1 MNEAAAV
8 SAIEPLDAGRVRA
21 GLPQWTR
28 LGGLRVHAEVDSTN
42 SWLQER
48 AHSLPSPYAC
58 LSEHQHAGRGRR
70 GRTWL
75 DGTGR
80 DLCLSVFRRFDTG
93 EPRAQGLSLAIGV
106 AAVRA
111 LEAAGAHGLGLKWP
125 NDVVWRDRKLGGILI
140 EGAVAGR
147 VWAAVIGIGV
157 NVHAEEAPEGG
168 PPRVHLDAIPG
179 ARASRNRLAARLIAE
194 VCAECDRFEARGGG
208 PAIAEWKALDAMRGR
223 PVDVVSPR
231 GRVGGV
237 ARGVDEAGELLVEV
251 NGGIERFVSAEVSL
265 RTARPE
271 GAP

>member
-8 SAIEPLDAGRVRA
+8 SAIEPLDADRIRA
-21 GLPQWTR
+21 GLPERAR
-28 LGGLRVHAEVDSTN
+28 LGGLRVHGEVDSTN
-42 SWLQER
+42 TWLKER

-58 LSEHQHAGRGRR
+58 LSEHQRAGRGRR

-75 DGTGR
+75 DGAGR
-80 DLCLSVFRRFDTG
+80 DLCLSVFRRFDTA

-111 LEAAGAHGLGLKWP
+111 LEAGGAYGLGLKWP

-140 EGAVAGR
+140 EGSVSGR

-157 NVHAEEAPEGG
+157 NVHAKEMPGGG
-168 PPRVHLDAIPG
+168 PPRVHLESILG

-194 VCAECDRFEARGGG
+194 VCAECERFEARGGG
-208 PAIAEWKALDAMRGR
+208 PAITEWKALDAMRGR
-223 PVDVVSPR
+223 PVDVVSSR
-231 GRVGGV
+231 GEVGGI

-251 NGGIERFVSAEVSL
+251 NGEIERFVSAEVSL
-265 RTARPE
+265 RAVGPE
-271 GAP
+271 AAT

>member
-1 MNEAAAV
+1 MNEAAV
-8 SAIEPLDAGRVRA
+8 PAIEALDAGRVRA
-21 GLPQWTR
+21 GLPRRTR
-28 LGGLRVHAEVDSTN
+28 LGGLRVLGEVDSTN
-42 SWLQER
+42 TWLQER

-58 LSEHQHAGRGRR
+58 LSEHQRAGRGRQ

-80 DLCLSVFRRFDTG
+80 DLCLSVFRRFDTA

-125 NDVVWRDRKLGGILI
+125 NDVVWRDRKLAGILI
-140 EGAVAGR
+140 EGAISGK

-157 NVHAEEAPEGG
+157 NVHAKELPEGG

-179 ARASRNRLAARLIAE
+179 ARASRNRLAARLVAE

-208 PAIAEWKALDAMRGR
+208 AAIAEWKALDAMRGR

-231 GRVGGV
+231 GRVGGI

-251 NGGIERFVSAEVSL
+251 DGGIERFVSAEVSL
-265 RTARPE
+265 RAARPE
-271 GAP
+271 AAP